1 MHDAFGC
8 GFRQAAEGVA
18 ERAGCLFGVLGFN
31 SALELLD
38 EILHAGLH
46 RTVSKA
52 SLFGLTGGFKHILVH
67 DRHGA
72 FPNETE
78 HDP

>member
-1 MHDAFGC
+1 MDDAFGC
-8 GFRQAAEGVA
+8 GFRQAAYGLA
-18 ERAGCLFGVLGFN
+18 KRTGCLFGVLGFN
-31 SALELLD
+31 GALELLD
-38 EILHAGLH
+38 KILHAGLH

-52 SLFGLTGGFKHILVH
+52 SFLGLTGGFKHILVH
-67 DRHGA
+67 DRHCA

>member
-18 ERAGCLFGVLGFN
+18 ERGGCLFGVLGLN
-31 SALELLD
+31 GALELFD
-38 EILHAGLH
+38 KVFHAGLH
-46 RTVSKA
+46 GTVSKA
-52 SLFGLTGGFKHILVH
+52 SLLGLTGGFKYILVN
-67 DRHGA
+67 DRHDV